1 MQNENTTHSLTL
13 QGTFCRDAGRSSASG
28 GAQALKKAPLE
39 GGGATKVWRRGAAAV
54 PTGARKERRPWKP
67 AEPAAASA
75 AATLPATPACTP
87 LTPSSLL
94 PSARAWL
101 HSFCHAS
108 HGEAVEVHWQT
119 RSVRQADAEEEEGGE
134 VEGRH
139 TRSWTARWCSSGSSQ
154 KLCASAPH
162 AAPHGGAAAAAA
174 SDATTRSARA
184 RAAAA
189 SRREPARG
197 RPRPAAQ
204 PPARGRA

>member
-1 MQNENTTHSLTL
+1 M
-13 QGTFCRDAGRSSASG
+13 
-28 GAQALKKAPLE
+28 
-39 GGGATKVWRRGAAAV
+39 WRRGAAAV

-101 HSFCHAS
+101 HSFCRAS

-154 KLCASAPH
+154 SQ
-162 AAPHGGAAAAAA
+162 
-174 SDATTRSARA
+174 
-184 RAAAA
+184 
-189 SRREPARG
+189 RG
-197 RPRPAAQ
+197 WGVSVAE
-204 PPARGRA
+204 G